1 MNGLHLCH
9 DKDVVADGYELV
21 DNAREADPGVL
32 QHRDAVHVG
41 LPTGGRG
48 EPVGTWS
55 RECRGQLAGMRGQKV
70 DADSSYLLERRPHAR
85 RAGYQQRDER
95 RPQADRGERR
105 DSQPDR
111 TTPFG
116 CGHHDHPGRVLTQG
130 LPQLLADSL
139 AVAEGSVG
147 DKQPAGDGGHDA
159 ARWFSVPVVASSGVG
174 LAEVSPSKPRAR
186 SSGVTFSPNQ

>member
-1 MNGLHLCH
+1 VMNGLHLCH
-9 DKDVVADGYELV
+9 DKDVVADWYELV
-21 DNAREADPGVL
+21 DDAREADPGVL

-41 LPTGGRG
+41 HPTGGRG

-55 RECRGQLAGMRGQKV
+55 RECRGQLAGMRGQKM

-116 CGHHDHPGRVLTQG
+116 CGHHDHAGRVLTQG
-130 LPQLLADSL
+130 LPQLLAGMYYLLITVPLTHVVNYIDSRL
-139 AVAEGSVG
+139 RTGRH
-147 DKQPAGDGGHDA
+147 GDGNDGADD
-159 ARWFSVPVVASSGVG
+159 PEDG
-174 LAEVSPSKPRAR
+174 LAFA
-186 SSGVTFSPNQ
+186 VTQEAH